1 MPFFFTEESLNA
13 NITSFWSTY
22 MQEISRQGDL
32 LREAEVVPLCRRLGI
47 GLRWY
52 AKDGRF
58 EFYSNREE
66 VFDSNE
72 AYFKHVCQLLSVK
85 VSGTK
90 YQISAFVG
98 DVEIGG
104 D

>member
-32 LREAEVVPLCRRLGI
+32 LREAEVVPLCHRLDLGFVSH
-47 GLRWY
+47 GNG
-52 AKDGRF
+52 AF
-58 EFYSNREE
+58 NFYSNKVE
-66 VFDSNE
+66 VFDINQPD
-72 AYFKHVCQLLSVK
+72 FRRVWKLLSVK
-85 VSGTK
+85 VPGTVYK
-90 YQISAFVG
+90 LGAFVG